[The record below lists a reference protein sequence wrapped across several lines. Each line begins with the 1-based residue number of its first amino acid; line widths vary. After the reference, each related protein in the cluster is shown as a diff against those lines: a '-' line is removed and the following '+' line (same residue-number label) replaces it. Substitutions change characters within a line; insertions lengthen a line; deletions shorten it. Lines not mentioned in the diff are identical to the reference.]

1 MDQYQQYIHK
11 SRYARYMDDE
21 QRREE
26 WEETINRYV
35 SFFTERNQID
45 DIMAEEL
52 YNAIFEQ
59 KVMPSMRCMMTAG
72 AALKRDNVAA
82 FNCSYLPIDSPRS
95 FDELMYI
102 LMCGTGVGFS
112 VERDYVN
119 QLPVCLL
126 YTSPSPRDRQKSRM
140 PSSA

>member
-1 MDQYQQYIHK
+1 
-11 SRYARYMDDE
+11 MDDE

-45 DIMAEEL
+45 DTVAEEL

-112 VERDYVN
+112 VEREGSA
-119 QLPVCLL
+119 LSGTTLISSLWLL
-126 YTSPSPRDRQKSRM
+126 TASMTRRQPLWCPTVR
-140 PSSA
+140 